1 MLFRGYDAMDTLDG
15 TCSTR
20 RKWEEEK
27 RQNEGTKSNY
37 PRNWDQ
43 TRIQC
48 CPTSRHQNVFILVYH
63 SSRRS
68 DKQPILPWL
77 HPAKT
82 CKSPKYESTTELVDQ
97 PRNSDGL
104 LLAVGFARV
113 HSLAGL
119 FDRSQ
124 DGIIGHGRFGE
135 DVGGLGVQLDV
146 ERLDTYLYIFP
157 HQYTGIFFLTYF
169 ILETWW
175 CRNDKSNGLE
185 YHCGGGVCFISDKR
199 ELC

>member
-1 MLFRGYDAMDTLDG
+1 M
-15 TCSTR
+15 
-20 RKWEEEK
+20 
-27 RQNEGTKSNY
+27 
-37 PRNWDQ
+37 
-43 TRIQC
+43 
-48 CPTSRHQNVFILVYH
+48 
-63 SSRRS
+63 
-68 DKQPILPWL
+68 
-77 HPAKT
+77 
-82 CKSPKYESTTELVDQ
+82 
-97 PRNSDGL
+97 

-169 ILETWW
+169 ILET
-175 CRNDKSNGLE
+175 
-185 YHCGGGVCFISDKR
+185 
-199 ELC
+199 